1 MLKTI
6 LNQSMMCGR
15 LDFILQQLKRSTTNH
30 KQLAQIFAQTI
41 TAGLIHTT
49 LTWNC
54 VIRAYSKSS
63 TPFYAILIYNYFVT
77 ANSVSPDSH
86 TYPALIKAC
95 THLVSISKGKE
106 IHAHV
111 TKIGLDSDVYVQ
123 NSLIHFYGSTALIQ
137 EARQVFDIMPQ
148 RDSASW
154 NSLLASYSKSP
165 GLQFEALVL
174 FKAMVFDGV
183 QADAVTLVILLL
195 ACTQV
200 GVMEY
205 GRGIHAFLVKRGI
218 RCSLNL
224 ENALLSIYAK
234 GGDMDMAF
242 RFYLAMKDRRDVV
255 SHTILINGYVESGL
269 VDLARGIF
277 DLMVVKDLVSWN
289 SMIHGY
295 VKAKRPRDALEIFK
309 KMEMES
315 VKADETT
322 IVGLLSAA
330 ASLCDLQ
337 FGRLVHQFVLQ
348 LDIRIDSFVGTAL
361 IDMYAKCGS
370 FEDAML
376 TFFKIGYRDTFA
388 WTAVITGLAN
398 CGHGSKALTLFEQME
413 KEGIEPN
420 ETTFV
425 AALTAC
431 SRSGLLEE
439 GCLLFD
445 RMTGVYNMKPKVEH
459 LGCLIDLFS
468 RAGLLYQAEDLT
480 RTLPTEERVIA
491 YKTILGACMNY
502 SEIDLGKKVAEELI
516 TLGPQSHG
524 VYILLAN
531 FYAMAGQWENVV
543 EIRKLM
549 KKLDMRKDVG
559 ISFIEAYR

>member
-1 MLKTI
+1 
-6 LNQSMMCGR
+6 MCGH
-15 LDFILQQLKRSTTNH
+15 LDLILRQLKRSTLDN
-30 KQLAQIFAQTI
+30 KQLSQIFAQTI
-41 TAGLIHTT
+41 TTGLIHTT
-49 LTWNC
+49 FTWNC
-54 VIRAYSKSS
+54 VIRAYSNSS
-63 TPFYAILIYNYFVT
+63 LPFYGILIYNHFVT
-77 ANSVSPDSH
+77 ASSNSPDSH
-86 TYPALIKAC
+86 TYPALLKAC
-95 THLVSISKGKE
+95 THLVSIPKGEE

-111 TKIGLDSDVYVQ
+111 TKIGLDSDIYIQ
-123 NSLIHFYGSTALIQ
+123 NSLIHFYGSTGRIE
-137 EARQVFDIMPQ
+137 EARQLFDIMPM

-174 FKAMVFDGV
+174 FKAMVFDAV
-183 QADAVTLVILLL
+183 QADAVTLVILLM
-195 ACTQV
+195 ACTEV
-200 GVMEY
+200 GAMDY
-205 GRGIHAFLVKRGI
+205 GRGIHTFLIKQGI

-224 ENALLSIYAK
+224 ENAMLSMYAK
-234 GGDMDMAF
+234 DGYMDMAF
-242 RFYLAMKDRRDVV
+242 RFFLAMKDRRDVV

-277 DLMVVKDLVSWN
+277 DQMVAKDLVSWN

-295 VKAKRPRDALEIFK
+295 VKAKRPRDALELFK
-309 KMEMES
+309 KMEMKS

-322 IVGLLSAA
+322 IVSLLSAA

-348 LDIRIDSFVGTAL
+348 REIRIDSFVGTAL

-370 FEDAML
+370 FEDALL
-376 TFFKIGYRDTFA
+376 TFYKIGYTDTFA

-413 KEGIEPN
+413 EEGIEPN
-420 ETTFV
+420 DVTFV
-425 AALTAC
+425 AALMAC
-431 SRSGLLEE
+431 CRSGLLEQ
-439 GCLLFD
+439 GILLFD

-480 RTLPTEERVIA
+480 RRLPTEERVIA
-491 YKTILGACMNY
+491 YKTILSACINY
-502 SEIDLGKKVAEELI
+502 SEIVLGKKVAEELI
-516 TLGPQSHG
+516 SLGPKSHG
-524 VYILLAN
+524 IYILLAN
-531 FYAMAGQWENVV
+531 FYAMAGQWHNVM

-549 KKLDMRKDVG
+549 KKLDMRKDMG
-559 ISFIEAYR
+559 ISFIKVSR